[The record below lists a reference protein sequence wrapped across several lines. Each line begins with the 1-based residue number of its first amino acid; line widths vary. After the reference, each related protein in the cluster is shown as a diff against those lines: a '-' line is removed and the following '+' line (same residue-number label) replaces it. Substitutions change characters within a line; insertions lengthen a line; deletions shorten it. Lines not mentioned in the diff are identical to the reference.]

1 MSQQKVYWTPVAIE
15 SLKSTKEFISKQWN
29 NEVVEYFLDL
39 IDKRIL
45 QIKANPDIA
54 PLIPNTQFRKLLIHK
69 NVSLFYVNTGKLTK
83 VLLIWD
89 NRQNPIDLTEKL
101 AIANIT

>member
-1 MSQQKVYWTPVAIE
+1 
-15 SLKSTKEFISKQWN
+15 TKEFISKQWN

-45 QIKANPDIA
+45 QIKSNPNIA

-69 NVSLFYVNTGKLTK
+69 SVSLFYINTGKLTK
-83 VLLIWD
+83 VLLLWD
-89 NRQNPIDLTEKL
+89 NRQNPIDLTNKL
-101 AIANIT
+101 TVANIT